1 MNEILHRYVTE
12 EIAPN
17 MALMMLFIDC
27 SSEAR
32 AREELL
38 GAIRD
43 AAPASKAKLTEL
55 KNLWDRS
62 PESFSL
68 IAQIN
73 RLAGTGRGA
82 TESGCVRQ
90 YRAAFDKAVSISAEG
105 SVALYSLGNRN
116 LLDSITSEIIALMR
130 HWELFDANSIVA
142 DIGCGTGRFEPFLA
156 PHVGGIIG
164 LDISGKMLQRAAE
177 EVRGFSNALFVQV
190 SGTDLCVLRDNTCNL
205 FLAIDSFPYIVDTG
219 GADVHF
225 RDCARI
231 LRPRGRLLMMNFAY
245 GPCQESQ
252 QQRVAVLAADHGFAV
267 LRNGTRDL
275 RSWDGKS
282 FLLEKMAT

>member
-1 MNEILHRYVTE
+1 MNEILHHYVTE
-12 EIAPN
+12 EMAPH
-17 MALMMLFIDC
+17 MALMMLFVNC

-55 KNLWDRS
+55 KNLWDRF
-62 PESFSL
+62 PESFSV
-68 IAQIN
+68 IVQIN
-73 RLAGTGRGA
+73 RLAGTGRDED
-82 TESGCVRQ
+82 ESGCVCH

-116 LLDSITSEIIALMR
+116 LLDSITSEILALMR
-130 HWELFDANSIVA
+130 YWELFDANSIVA
-142 DIGCGTGRFEPFLA
+142 DIGCGTGRFERFLA
-156 PHVGGIIG
+156 PHVRGIVG
-164 LDISGKMLQRAAE
+164 LDISGKMLQWAAE
-177 EVRGFSNALFVQV
+177 GARGLSNALFVQV
-190 SGTDLCVLRDNTCNL
+190 AGTDLCVLRDNTCNL
-205 FLAIDSFPYIVDTG
+205 VLAVDSFPYIVDTG
-219 GADVHF
+219 GTDVHF

-231 LRPRGRLLMMNFAY
+231 LRPRGRMLIMNFAY
-245 GPCQESQ
+245 GSCLGSQ
-252 QQRVAVLAADHGFAV
+252 QQRVAVLAANHGFAV
-267 LRNGTRDL
+267 LRNGTHDL

>member
-1 MNEILHRYVTE
+1 MNEILDRYVTE
-12 EIAPN
+12 EIAPH
-17 MALMMLFIDC
+17 MALMMLFINC
-27 SSEAR
+27 SSESG

-82 TESGCVRQ
+82 TKNGCVRQ

-116 LLDSITSEIIALMR
+116 LLDSITSEMLALMR
-130 HWELFDANSIVA
+130 HWELFDANSLVA
-142 DIGCGTGRFEPFLA
+142 DIGCGTGRFERFLA

-164 LDISGKMLQRAAE
+164 LDISGQMLQLAAE
-177 EVRGFSNALFVQV
+177 AARGFSNALFVQV
-190 SGTDLCVLRDNTCNL
+190 AGTGLCVLRHNTCNL
-205 FLAIDSFPYIVDTG
+205 ILAIDSFPYIVDTG

-231 LRPRGRLLMMNFAY
+231 LRPRGRMLLMNFAY
-245 GPCQESQ
+245 GSRLESQ
-252 QQRVAVLAADHGFAV
+252 QQRVAALAADHGFAV
-267 LRNGTRDL
+267 LRNGTLDL